1 MTKILVCDD
10 EKDIVSA
17 LRIYLESQNYEVYE
31 AYNGQEAID
40 IVNSEVIDLVLLD
53 IMMPKVDG
61 IEAIVKI
68 RESSSVP
75 IILISAKSQDM
86 DIVLGLDV
94 GADDYITKP
103 FNAGEVLARV
113 RSLLRRTQIFNQKIE
128 DDTLVIGGIILND
141 KTKQVSVDGEN
152 IKLTPKQFDILKFL
166 MENPNHVF
174 SPTEIYEKVW
184 QEEALGYESSV
195 AVHIRHLREKIEI
208 NPKEPRY
215 IQVIWGQGYKIVQG
229 DKQK

>member
-1 MTKILVCDD
+1 
-10 EKDIVSA
+10 
-17 LRIYLESQNYEVYE
+17 IYLESQNYEVYE

-152 IKLTPKQFDILKFL
+152 
-166 MENPNHVF
+166 
-174 SPTEIYEKVW
+174 
-184 QEEALGYESSV
+184 
-195 AVHIRHLREKIEI
+195 
-208 NPKEPRY
+208 
-215 IQVIWGQGYKIVQG
+215 
-229 DKQK
+229 